1 MREHLPE
8 YACELLGTAFMM
20 AFGVGAVTLLWGTGS
35 PLPSIPIER
44 LRLLV
49 TGTLFAT
56 GATLVVYSPLGQ
68 RSGAHI
74 NPAVT
79 LAFWRL
85 GKIPTRD
92 ALAYVVAQTLGAVIG
107 VAVVA
112 VLGGEVARSVRLA
125 ATLPGPGIHPLAAF
139 GAEIA
144 ITFLLVFLIVVL
156 VNTPRLAARTGV
168 VAGSLVACLVA
179 IEAPIS
185 GTSLNPA
192 RSLAPALLFP
202 VFDHQW
208 IYLVAPPV
216 GAALAISAF
225 QGRWGGRRSA
235 LCAKL
240 YHTENY
246 RCIFPDC
253 SYRLVQAG
261 EVVMRQGETGDV
273 AYVVDRG
280 TFEVRRRAGDG
291 RDVVLAELGPGA
303 WIGEM
308 SLLLREP
315 RSATVVAVTDGQLR
329 RVPDEAFARAIADD
343 PSQAVALLR
352 QLAERVREANQRIA
366 P

>member
-8 YACELLGTAFMM
+8 YACELVGTAFMM
-20 AFGVGAVTLLWGTGS
+20 AFGIGAVTLLWGAGS
-35 PLPSIPIER
+35 PVPPIPIER

-49 TGTLFAT
+49 TGTLFAG
-56 GATLVVYSPLGQ
+56 GATMVVYSPLGQ
-68 RSGAHI
+68 RRGAHI

-92 ALAYVVAQTLGAVIG
+92 ALAYVVAQTLGAIAG
-107 VAVVA
+107 VAMVA
-112 VLGGEVARSVRLA
+112 ALGGEIARSVQLG

-139 GAEIA
+139 AAEVA

-156 VNTPRLAARTGV
+156 VNKPKLAARTGLI
-168 VAGSLVACLVA
+168 AGSLVACLVA

-192 RSLAPALLFP
+192 RSAAPALLFP
-202 VFDHQW
+202 VYDHQW
-208 IYLVAPPV
+208 IYLLAPPL

-225 QGRWGGRRSA
+225 RGRWGSRRSTV
-235 LCAKL
+235 CAKL
-240 YHTENY
+240 YHTEKY
-246 RCIFPDC
+246 PCIFPDC
-253 SYRLVQAG
+253 GYRRVRAG
-261 EVVMRQGETGDV
+261 EVVMRQDEPGDV

-280 TFEVRRRAGDG
+280 TFEVRRRAADG
-291 RDVVLAELGPGA
+291 RDVVLAQLGRGA

-315 RSATVVAVTDGQLR
+315 RSATVVAVADGQLR
-329 RVPDEAFARAIADD
+329 RVSDEAFGRVLADHPD
-343 PSQAVALLR
+343 QAMILLR
-352 QLAERVREANQRIA
+352 QLAERVRETSRRIA